1 MQMNRIVIVDYGLG
15 NLRSVYR
22 GLERSGAHPVIT
34 SDIEE
39 IAAADAIVL
48 PGVGAFRDGMEQIGE
63 MQQVLTEAA
72 DSVPMLGICLGMQML
87 LEWSEEHGLHAGLGI
102 IPGTARRFQR
112 SPGCKIPHMG
122 WNSLDPIMTDHP
134 LMEGIVKGAFVY
146 FVHSYYA
153 DTSIEHTLTSTDYI
167 LPFASSVTSGNVHGV
182 QFHPEKSGAT
192 GLRILKNF
200 IGLL

>member
-1 MQMNRIVIVDYGLG
+1 MKRIVIVDYGLG

-22 GLERSGAHPVIT
+22 GLEKSGVTPLIT
-34 SDIEE
+34 PDIEA

-72 DSVPMLGICLGMQML
+72 DSVPILGICLGMQML
-87 LEWSEEHGLHAGLGI
+87 LDWSEEQGLHAGLGI
-102 IPGTARRFQR
+102 IPGTVRRFER

-122 WNSLDPIMTDHP
+122 WNSLDLTMPDHP
-134 LMEGIVKGAFVY
+134 LLSGIREGAYVY
-146 FVHSYYA
+146 FVHSFYA
-153 DTSIEHTLTSTDYI
+153 DTGTGYTLTSTDYI
-167 LPFASSVTSGNVHGV
+167 RPFASSVTSGNVIGV
-182 QFHPEKSGAT
+182 QFHPEKSGPT
-192 GLRILKNF
+192 GLKILRNF

>member
-1 MQMNRIVIVDYGLG
+1 MKRIVIVDYGLG

-22 GLERSGAHPVIT
+22 GLEKSGSHPVIT

-39 IAAADAIVL
+39 IAAADALVL
-48 PGVGAFRDGMEQIGE
+48 PGVGAFRDGMEQIGA

-102 IPGTARRFQR
+102 IPGTVRRFQR
-112 SPGCKIPHMG
+112 SPGFKIPHMG
-122 WNSLDPIMTDHP
+122 WNSLDPVMHDHP
-134 LMEGIVKGAFVY
+134 LMAGVRKGAFVY

-153 DTSIEHTLTSTDYI
+153 DTPPGHTLTSTEYI
-167 LPFASSVTSGNVHGV
+167 RPFASSVTSGNVNGV

-192 GLRILKNF
+192 GLLILKNF

>member
-1 MQMNRIVIVDYGLG
+1 MKRIVIVDYGLG

-22 GLERSGAHPVIT
+22 GLEKSGVTPLIT
-34 SDIEE
+34 PDIEA

-72 DSVPMLGICLGMQML
+72 DSVPILGICLGMQML
-87 LEWSEEHGLHAGLGI
+87 LDWSEEQGLHAGLGI
-102 IPGTARRFQR
+102 IPGTVRRFER

-122 WNSLDPIMTDHP
+122 WNSLDLTMPDHP
-134 LMEGIVKGAFVY
+134 LLSGIREGAYVY
-146 FVHSYYA
+146 FVHSFYA
-153 DTSIEHTLTSTDYI
+153 DTGTGYTLTSTDYI
-167 LPFASSVTSGNVHGV
+167 RPFASSVTSGNVIGV

-192 GLRILKNF
+192 GLKILRNF

>member
-1 MQMNRIVIVDYGLG
+1 MKRIVIVDYGLG

-22 GLERSGAHPVIT
+22 GLEKSGADPVIT
-34 SDIEE
+34 PDIEE
-39 IAAADAIVL
+39 IAAADGIIL

-102 IPGTARRFQR
+102 IPGTVRRFQR
-112 SPGCKIPHMG
+112 SHGFKIPHMG
-122 WNSLDPIMTDHP
+122 WNSLDPVLADHP
-134 LMEGIVKGAFVY
+134 LMSGIRNGAFVY

-153 DTSIEHTLTSTDYI
+153 DTPLAHTLTLTDYTH
-167 LPFASSVTSGNVHGV
+167 PFASSVTSGNVHGV
-182 QFHPEKSGAT
+182 QFHPEKSGVI

-200 IGLL
+200 IDLI